1 METIKIRMRDIKNPA
16 VSTAIRNLNNQSV
29 NGKFAYKLHKLST
42 NLTKAIKH
50 FDAKYTE
57 YQDKYAEK
65 NEDGTMKIIE
75 DENGVKHFNIP
86 DDKAKEAQ
94 EYLNALL
101 DDQYD
106 LEVMK
111 LDASELSKV
120 DVKASELFVLEN
132 FFTDFSVL
140 AE

>member
-1 METIKIRMRDIKNPA
+1 METIKIKMRDIKNPG
-16 VSTAIRNLNNQSV
+16 VSSAIRNLNNQPV

-65 NEDGTMKIIE
+65 NEDGTMKIVE

-86 DDKAKEAQ
+86 DEKAKEAQ
-94 EYLNALL
+94 EYLNAML
-101 DDQYD
+101 DDEYD
-106 LEVMK
+106 MEVTK
-111 LDASELSKV
+111 LDAANLANV
-120 DVKASELFVLEN
+120 GIKASELFVLEN
-132 FFTDFSVL
+132 FFTNFEAL
-140 AE
+140 E

>member
-1 METIKIRMRDIKNPA
+1 METIKIKIRDIKNPA
-16 VSTAIRNLNNQSV
+16 VSSAIRTLNNQPV

-42 NLTKAIKH
+42 NLSKAAKH

-86 DDKAKEAQ
+86 DEKAKEAQ
-94 EYLNALL
+94 DYLNAML
-101 DDQYD
+101 DDEYD
-106 LEVMK
+106 LAVNK
-111 LDASELSKV
+111 LDASELLTV
-120 DVKASELFVLEN
+120 NVKASDLFILEN
-132 FFTDFSVL
+132 FFTDLSVL
-140 AE
+140 GE